1 MLFLGNNMLALSND
15 GYIRMT
21 LLQLQGIPLQH
32 LLSGLDE
39 DCSATIAGYT
49 EWLSEGQPAITL
61 GWDWCMVGHA
71 KLQRVDEPRSNLM
84 LVDEAGCDLGYDAT
98 LVLLGKFVDGM
109 EWQKTTLS
117 ALEERYSG

>member
-1 MLFLGNNMLALSND
+1 MLALSQD

-21 LLQLQGIPLQH
+21 LLQLQGIPLLH
-32 LLSGLDE
+32 LISGLDE

-61 GWDWCMVGHA
+61 GWDWCMVGHG

-84 LVDEAGCDLGYDAT
+84 LVDETGRDLGFEAT
-98 LVLLGKFVDGM
+98 LAALAGFVDGM
-109 EWQKTTLS
+109 DWQKTTLS
-117 ALEERYSG
+117 ALEERYSD